1 MVRKSSRWDSPQE
14 LQQRREA
21 FNNGDSAPKFEPA
34 SAETLLAR
42 QEQLRRIS
50 EQDQQREQN
59 GAGNGHVQPAAD
71 SPAATP
77 IIVPASTAPAGSAQD
92 GLAIAEE
99 VRMVPLDL
107 IDPNPQNS
115 RSGYSAAEIEDMRR
129 DLQLAGRQL
138 SALSLEEYTAA
149 SGQKRFY
156 CIDGFTRVQAM
167 RLDGWTEAKATFTG
181 PLTPLQRYTRSLIAN
196 DATRHTTDFD
206 HGVMWTKLINE
217 DGVTR
222 QQIIETIG
230 DRRASPAT
238 LSKVLSIAKLPASVV
253 KLIGENKF
261 VVAHSKYYLLYQ
273 IYEVFKRK
281 HGEQRAEEL
290 IFEKAQLVVG
300 DPTFT
305 VDRLEE
311 EAKAVADEGADGSGG
326 SQGAQTSSGSASRS
340 SKAQPQEFSLTRM
353 GIGVGKIVRPERGGL
368 KIALARN
375 LPKEVVDQI
384 HDAVTKIIEGQPS

>member
-1 MVRKSSRWDSPQE
+1 MVVKKSSRWDSPEE

-21 FNNGDSAPKFEPA
+21 FANGDSTPKFEPA
-34 SAETLLAR
+34 SAEALIAR
-42 QEQLRRIS
+42 SGAMARMAEQEQH
-50 EQDQQREQN
+50 REQIGASN
-59 GAGNGHVQPAAD
+59 GNSQTNSDAPAAAD
-71 SPAATP
+71 P
-77 IIVPASTAPAGSAQD
+77 IVIPPDGSAQ
-92 GLAIAEE
+92 GALAVAEA
-99 VRMVPLDL
+99 VRIVPLDL

-115 RSGYSAAEIEDMRR
+115 RSGYSAGEIEDMRR

-138 SALSLEEYTAA
+138 SPLSLEEYTA
-149 SGQKRFY
+149 SNGQQRFY

-167 RLDGWTEAKATFTG
+167 RMDGWKEAKATFTG

-238 LSKVLSIAKLPASVV
+238 LSKVLSIAKLPTSVV

-290 IFEKAQLVVG
+290 IFERAQLVVG
-300 DPTFT
+300 DPAYT

-311 EAKAVADEGADGSGG
+311 EAKAVADEGADGTGG
-326 SQGAQTSSGSASRS
+326 TAGTPAGGASSSRP
-340 SKAQPQEFSLTRM
+340 SKVQPQEWSLTRS
-353 GIGVGKIVRPERGGL
+353 GIGVGKIVRPEKGGL

-384 HDAVTKIIEGQPS
+384 HDAVTKIIEGQPG